1 MDFNSGYLAHRWN
14 TTPLPG
20 KYLQLD
26 HDPLFQ
32 APVSADQIN

>member
-32 APVSADQIN
+32 APVNAD